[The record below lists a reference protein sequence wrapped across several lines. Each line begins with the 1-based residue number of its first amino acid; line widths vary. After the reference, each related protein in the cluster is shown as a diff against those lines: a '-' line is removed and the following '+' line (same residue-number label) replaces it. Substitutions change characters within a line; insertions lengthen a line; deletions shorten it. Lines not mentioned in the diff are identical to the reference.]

1 MLHPRVRCR
10 ANRTLPTDLSA
21 TKGSNWHN
29 CQYALNWSPSYYQTV
44 ILEGVFVRKIA
55 ISIAVVVFVLQSFNL
70 RAASLAGVTLPDTV
84 QVGGTTLLLNGLG
97 LRTKFTVKVYVAGL
111 YLQQKSS
118 DSSAIIKADAPKRI
132 VMQFLHGAS
141 KQQMTDA
148 FDEGFKEN
156 TPDVEKTM
164 KTDIDRLLAALEAVK
179 NGDQMV
185 IVYVP
190 GTGTTL
196 DINGTNK
203 LTIAGSAFGQV
214 LFSVWLGPK
223 PPTTDLKKGI
233 LGQ

>member
-1 MLHPRVRCR
+1 M
-10 ANRTLPTDLSA
+10 
-21 TKGSNWHN
+21 
-29 CQYALNWSPSYYQTV
+29 
-44 ILEGVFVRKIA
+44 RKTA
-55 ISIAVVVFVLQSFNL
+55 IPLAVVVFVLTSL
-70 RAASLAGVTLPDTV
+70 DLSAASLAGVTLPDTV
-84 QVGGTTLLLNGLG
+84 QVGGTTLVLNGLG

-111 YLQQKSS
+111 YVQQKSS

-132 VMQFLHGAS
+132 VMQFVHSAS

-148 FDEGFKEN
+148 FDEGFKDN
-156 TPDVEKTM
+156 TPDAEKTM
-164 KTDIDRLLAALEAVK
+164 KADIDHFLGALEAVK

-185 IVYVP
+185 IMYVP

-203 LTIAGSAFGQV
+203 LTIPGSAFGQV